1 VIDRGGR
8 KARYLKER
16 WTTMPRIRISA
27 GSVMM
32 SAELNDSETA
42 KKVLEALP
50 LSGKARTWGDEVYF
64 DTSLALDAESPQ
76 AHVPPGA
83 IAYWP
88 PGKAICLFFGQTPA
102 SPVNVIGKMLG
113 NPRDLAA
120 ISPNDTVKIAPA
132 PQD

>member
-1 VIDRGGR
+1 M
-8 KARYLKER
+8 A
-16 WTTMPRIRISA
+16 RIRISA
-27 GSVMM
+27 GSVTMA
-32 SAELNDSETA
+32 AELDASETA

-50 LSGKARTWGDEVYF
+50 LSGQARTWGDEVYL
-64 DTSLALDAESPQ
+64 DTMLTLPEENPH

-88 PGKAICLFFGQTPA
+88 TGKAICLFFGQTPA
-102 SPVNVIGKMLG
+102 SPVNVIGKVLG

-120 ISPNDTVKIAPA
+120 VSPGDMVRITHA